1 MITKQEQY
9 QDIVSRVDNCRDTH
23 NLEYLSELKKIL
35 GNKLKFQH
43 EMEVIYKKTPNFLPL
58 RNDRAIIQ
66 NCIKYINKLDE
77 DLAEHI
83 TKIKRV

>member
-43 EMEVIYKKTPNFLPL
+43 EMEVIYTKTPNLLPL
-58 RNDRAIIQ
+58 GTDRVRVK
-66 NCIKYINKLDE
+66 NCIICIRKLDVV
-77 DLAEHI
+77 LAEHI